1 MHAYWYS
8 LRGSQV
14 ASLKR
19 LLLCAQFSS
28 KCYLQ
33 SLAIRGD
40 LRDLFVDPV
49 DEVCIASRQEAILRD
64 TENTDKWIG
73 DSGNCFVLYIF

>member
-1 MHAYWYS
+1 MTVHAYWYS
-8 LRGSQV
+8 LKGSQV

-19 LLLCAQFSS
+19 LLLCTQFSV

-33 SLAIRGD
+33 SLAIRCD
-40 LRDLFVDPV
+40 LRDLLVDPV

-64 TENTDKWIG
+64 TENTDA
-73 DSGNCFVLYIF
+73 